1 MNYKIAV
8 AIICSIVV
16 QDPSQAGTIIKL
28 GVVGTTYSIAEPDML
43 SQLQGQVAK
52 NDHARKQWLEQIKT
66 YQPAD
71 LHNLP
76 QATTDRTFQ
85 VDMTYT
91 LNRDLT
97 DADGKL
103 IYPKGYSFNPL
114 DYINFPGGIVVID
127 GAAPEQVAWF
137 KQTPYAENHQ
147 MKLLITD
154 GLAPELIQILQRPV
168 FYLTKDIA
176 KRLQLKAVPSLI
188 FQRGKRMHVQE
199 INLTDEQQGSND
211 AK

>member
-8 AIICSIVV
+8 AIICSIVA
-16 QDPSQAGTIIKL
+16 QGPTLAGTIINL
-28 GVVGTTYSIAEPDML
+28 GVVGTTYPIAEPDML
-43 SQLQGQVAK
+43 AELQGQVAK
-52 NDHARKQWLEQIKT
+52 NNHARKQWHEQIKT

-76 QATTDRTFQ
+76 RATTDRTFQ

-127 GAAPEQVAWF
+127 GADPEQVAWF

-154 GLAPELIQILQRPV
+154 GLAPELIQTLQRPV
-168 FYLTKDIA
+168 FYLTEDIA

-188 FQRGKRMHVQE
+188 FQREKRMHVQE
-199 INLTDEQQGSND
+199 INLTDEQQGYND
-211 AK
+211 EN